1 LFTQATD
8 KGLSV
13 NKFLSICIPTY
24 NRADT
29 LQQAL
34 NSILPQIA
42 NREDVEIVILDN
54 ASSDGT
60 QAVVKE
66 YMQRHLRLRY
76 LRQAENI
83 GFSGNVVS
91 CIKQAQGEYI
101 SFFSDD
107 DIALPGTFPRVF
119 DELAKYKP
127 AILYLNH
134 YPFRG
139 QDHSQS
145 LGLKLASRDIQFQS
159 GKEFLLFAGLGFISA
174 LTIRTEYAREFVSI
188 VKPDRNEAHLEIA
201 ARIALFKEG
210 PFLFLGTLPVA
221 ARAPAQVVGDH
232 VTFAAIN
239 EARLYHE
246 LEADGLL
253 DHESVRQRVG
263 GTIHDNLLRTV
274 LTKKCLGDHK
284 HLASQKGLL
293 IETYGR
299 YPSFYIYVYPV
310 LILPRAFLVPLYY
323 VMRALYRVRQKR
335 RYG

>member
-1 LFTQATD
+1 
-8 KGLSV
+8 V

-24 NRADT
+24 NRADM

-34 NSILPQIA
+34 NSILPQVA
-42 NREDVEIVILDN
+42 NREDVEIIILDN

-76 LRQAENI
+76 QRQAENI

-107 DIALPGTFPRVF
+107 DIALPGTFPRVL

-134 YPFRG
+134 YPFHG

-145 LGLKLASRDIQFQS
+145 LGLKLAPRDIQFQS

-174 LTIRTEYAREFVSI
+174 LTIRAEYAGEFI
-188 VKPDRNEAHLEIA
+188 DAVKLDRNEAHLEIA

-221 ARAPAQVVGDH
+221 ARAPAQIAGDH

-253 DHESVRQRVG
+253 DHESVRRRIS
-263 GTIHDNLLRTV
+263 GTIHNNLLRTV
-274 LTKKCLGDHK
+274 LAKKCLGDYE
-284 HLASQKGLL
+284 HLASQKDIL

-299 YPSFYIYVYPV
+299 YPSFYFCVYPI
-310 LILPRAFLVPLYY
+310 LILPRAILIPPYSIA
-323 VMRALYRVRQKR
+323 RALSRLWQKR
-335 RYG
+335 HYG